1 MLKLFLL
8 VLGMMS
14 FVFFA
19 LGLRFLKTKK
29 EVTDPTLRDLR
40 TGTGCGCGG
49 GSCGIGTGSSCNTD
63 L

>member
-8 VLGMMS
+8 VLGMIS

-29 EVTDPTLRDLR
+29 EVTDPSLRDLR
-40 TGTGCGCGG
+40 GTGCGCGG
-49 GSCGIGTGSSCNTD
+49 GSCGVSTSSCHTD
-63 L
+63 